1 MSNNGQTGINTP
13 TGKPG
18 YCQKMKEIRSLES
31 VCTHANPGNNQNWT
45 IGFSAD
51 VKHDTAK
58 YQTVVQ
64 GSSTM
69 PVTGTTSAQTGRDT
83 LPCSVLG
90 DSTVTCVARWCC
102 HSHYTSYMWTQESS
116 CKTNTLPK
124 IFHNVVTSQNA
135 KLPFG
140 CILLE
145 V

>member
-13 TGKPG
+13 TGKLG
-18 YCQKMKEIRSLES
+18 YCQKMEEIRSLES
-31 VCTHANPGNNQNWT
+31 ACTHANLGNNQNWT

-51 VKHDTAK
+51 VKHNKAK

-64 GSSTM
+64 DSSTM
-69 PVTGTTSAQTGRDT
+69 PVPGTSAQTGGDT
-83 LPCSVLG
+83 LPCSMLG
-90 DSTVTCVARWCC
+90 DSTVTRVARGCC
-102 HSHYTSYMWTQESS
+102 HSHYSSYTWTQESS
-116 CKTNTLPK
+116 CKTNTLTK

-135 KLPFG
+135 KLPFE